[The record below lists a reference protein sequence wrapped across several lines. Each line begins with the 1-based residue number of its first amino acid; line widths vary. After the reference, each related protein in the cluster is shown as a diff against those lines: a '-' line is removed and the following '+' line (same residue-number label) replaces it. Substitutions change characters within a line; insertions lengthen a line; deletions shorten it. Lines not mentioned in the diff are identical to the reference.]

1 MLTNT
6 DMNLHYF
13 LDLVSQNYSF
23 KVATCLID
31 FDNYKKYPIISHFLV
46 LFYMK

>member
-6 DMNLHYF
+6 DMKLHYF

-31 FDNYKKYPIISHFLV
+31 LEKKKNTL
-46 LFYMK
+46 L